1 MRMQIPP
8 GSLCLCAPRFPILQ
22 DQLLLKRGE
31 MPPHRR
37 CQHGHWTLRVP
48 PSIPGR
54 GGVESLRK
62 EGLHPKLPHYRL
74 RLPDT
79 PRCRRRGCRTDLVIA
94 LWLRALSSDPGYS
107 RASRHGPQL
116 LWGPEASPR
125 GAPRPICRK
134 RALRGRGRRR
144 RIGIELLFA
153 GICSQVPGHAH
164 LIPEALSEYQPPRQ
178 RNLPLSFL
186 RIPCGVCLRVFLFKT
201 VVVGTNLEE
210 PSCNKIRTRN

>member
-1 MRMQIPP
+1 MQIPP
-8 GSLCLCAPRFPILQ
+8 GSPCLCAPRFPILQ
-22 DQLLLKRGE
+22 EQLLLKRRE
-31 MPPHRR
+31 KPPYRR

-62 EGLHPKLPHYRL
+62 EGLHPMLPHYRL
-74 RLPDT
+74 RLPDAPRYAGEDAGRPWWSRSGCGRCLLTQAT
-79 PRCRRRGCRTDLVIA
+79 PGRRGAGHSYCG
-94 LWLRALSSDPGYS
+94 DPKRPPGE
-107 RASRHGPQL
+107 R
-116 LWGPEASPR
+116 R
-125 GAPRPICRK
+125 GRSAGRG
-134 RALRGRGRRR
+134 ALRGRGRRR